1 MTLQPGPT
9 NSLTDLEGL
18 RVGHHTANGDGY
30 LTGTT
35 VIVGEADG
43 FVAGVDVRGGAP
55 GSHETDLLD
64 PMNAVQRIHALVLGG
79 GSAFGLA
86 AIEGVQNAM
95 RAQNLGLTV
104 MPGITVPIVPGAI
117 IFDLGRSGTVTSTP
131 DATFGVHA
139 FEDAMSDAGSA
150 KVRTGSIGGG
160 TGAMAGGI
168 KGGVG
173 SASVVLENGT
183 TVAALV
189 VLNSV
194 GSAINTKTGEIYGAA
209 FGLPGEFDSLKKP
222 SQSDIDN
229 APPHMALLDNGL
241 FPDVISLN
249 TTIAFLATDATLTK
263 AECKKLAGIGQDGLA
278 RAIHPVHTMFD
289 GDTVFGGS
297 TSKRPAPSP
306 LEFHHLLT
314 VAADCMSRAIAH
326 ALLDSAAVSTP
337 AIALPNYLEIYPS
350 AK

>member
-1 MTLQPGPT
+1 MTLETGAT

-18 RVGHHTANGDGY
+18 RVGHHTAMSDGY

-35 VIVGEADG
+35 VIVGEPEG
-43 FVAGVDVRGGAP
+43 FIAGVDVRGGAP

-64 PMNAVQRIHALVLGG
+64 PINSVQRVHALVLGG

-86 AIEGVQNAM
+86 AIAGVQDAM
-95 RAQNLGLTV
+95 RAKDLGLTV
-104 MPGITVPIVPGAI
+104 MPGVIVPIVPGAI
-117 IFDLGRSGTVTSTP
+117 IFDLGRGGTVAATP
-131 DATFGVHA
+131 DAAFGIRA
-139 FEDAMSDAGSA
+139 YENAMTSAGTE

-183 TVAALV
+183 TVAAII

-194 GSAINTKTGEIYGAA
+194 GSAINSKTGEIYGAA
-209 FGLPGEFDSLKKP
+209 YGVPGEFDSLKKP
-222 SQSDIDN
+222 SKEDIEH
-229 APPHMALLDNGL
+229 APPHIALLDNGL
-241 FPDVISLN
+241 FPESISLN
-249 TTIAFLATDATLTK
+249 TTIGFIATDATLTK

-289 GDTVFGGS
+289 GDTIFGGS
-297 TSKRPAPSP
+297 TAKRPAPDA
-306 LEFHHLLT
+306 LEFHQLLT
-314 VAADCMSRAIAH
+314 VAADCVSRAIAH
-326 ALLDSAAVSTP
+326 ALLDSHAVTTP
-337 AIALPNYLEIYPS
+337 AITLPNYLEVYPS
-350 AK
+350 AR